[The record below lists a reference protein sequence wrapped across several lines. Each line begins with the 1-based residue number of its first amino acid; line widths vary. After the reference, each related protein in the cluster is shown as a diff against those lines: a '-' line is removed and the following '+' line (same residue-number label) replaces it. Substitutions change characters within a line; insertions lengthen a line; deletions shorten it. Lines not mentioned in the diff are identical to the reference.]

1 MSPLL
6 KGKANVGKNIRELHG
21 GKMYERVMRKYGKA
35 KADEVA
41 VAAAMS
47 AARGGKRRRG

>member
-6 KGKANVGKNIRELHG
+6 KGKANVGKNIEELHKG
-21 GKMYERVMRKYGKA
+21 TMYERMKKKFGKR
-35 KADEVA
+35 KADKIA

-47 AARGGKRRRG
+47 AARK